1 MMKKIMLTT
10 ALASSMLFAATYANA
25 EAKMSGTLEATLG
38 SGETPST
45 TTKTNQGTTIGW
57 EANLSVSGTKE
68 LDSGLTM
75 AMGANIESESTTS
88 IFDAPYMTFTS
99 GNTTFGLAQDTV
111 FTIDD
116 STIVPSVDGNNIEDA
131 NKGLGISFK
140 HNGIT
145 IHDSNLMGISHKTDF
160 GTLQVAYS
168 PKVDDKS
175 MGNDSAPSA
184 VTKSGS
190 GTAIGFKGSLGI
202 EGLNAV
208 AYTNKRS
215 TSGLDAQEISSNSI
229 GATYNFGSFKVGA
242 QRTSYDDVAG
252 TALTTFSSGAS
263 ADADSYGVS
272 FAATDQLSLGI
283 NYAELSG
290 TSVTKDEETT
300 SVTAGYD
307 LGGALLSLRYT
318 EVQNKAGTANNDGEA
333 VELRIKQAF

>member
-38 SGETPST
+38 SGEAPAVS
-45 TTKTNQGTTIGW
+45 TKTNQGTTIGW

-75 AMGANIESESTTS
+75 AMGANLESASTNT
-88 IFDAPYMTFTS
+88 FDAPYMTFTS

-160 GTLQVAYS
+160 GSLQVVYS
-168 PKVDDKS
+168 PKVDDSS
-175 MGNDSAPSA
+175 MGNDSSPGS

-190 GTAIGFKGSLGI
+190 GTAVGFKGSLGV
-202 EGLNAV
+202 EGLTAV

-242 QRTSYDDVAG
+242 QQTSYDDVAG
-252 TALTTFSSGAS
+252 TALTTYSNGAS
-263 ADADSYGVS
+263 ADAKSYGLT

-290 TSVTKDEETT
+290 TSVTTDEETT

-307 LGGALLSLRYT
+307 LGGALVSVRWT
-318 EVQNKAGTANNDGEA
+318 EVQNKGGTANTDGEA
-333 VELRIKQAF
+333 IELRIKQAF

>member
-10 ALASSMLFAATYANA
+10 ALASSMFIATANA
-25 EAKMSGTLEATLG
+25 DVKMKGTLEATLG
-38 SGETPST
+38 SGEAPST
-45 TTKTNQGTTIGW
+45 STKTNQGSTVGW
-57 EANLSVSGTKE
+57 EANLSWDATKE

-75 AMGANIESESTTS
+75 KAGANIESGESKVM
-88 IFDAPYMTFTS
+88 DAPYMTFTS

-145 IHDSNLMGISHKTDF
+145 IHDSNLVGLSHKTDA
-160 GTLQVAYS
+160 GTFQIVYS
-168 PKVDDKS
+168 PKVEDSS

-184 VTKSGS
+184 VAKSGS

-208 AYTNKRS
+208 IYTNTRDTAS
-215 TSGLDAQEISSNSI
+215 LDSKEISSTSI
-229 GATYNFGSFKVGA
+229 GATYNFGSFTVGA
-242 QRTSYDDVAG
+242 QQTDYDDVAG

-263 ADADSYGVS
+263 AEAKSYGAT
-272 FAATDQLSLGI
+272 FAANDQISLGI

-290 TSVTKDEETT
+290 TSLTKDEEVT
-300 SVTAGYD
+300 SFTAGYD
-307 LGGALLSLRYT
+307 LGGALLSLRVT
-318 EVQNKAGTANNDGEA
+318 EVQNKGGVANTDGEA